1 MRARLL
7 QIAIVGLGL
16 TAALAPGPEHV
27 VVPVH
32 AQAASSG
39 AAAPLPDIV
48 GFRPGMALQD
58 AYRMLKA
65 HNPKMGILA
74 DEIVV
79 PELSD
84 QKLPQGLML
93 GNANLEER
101 IRLDITLPPTKQVVW
116 KVSRSVFFQQGQEQ
130 SRANLIA
137 ALRGKYGQEFVP
149 PGADRMPGA
158 SLSWFF
164 NERGGRETGGVGF
177 NYCFFAFGG
186 DYGLTFRSGPTP
198 YVAPQGLAGPI
209 EQVPAAH
216 RPCGS
221 LVFVNAVLASEVQ
234 GTDPSRIRSM
244 SVVITDVGLR
254 TRSQRASYE
263 QVLKVQG
270 GQQEDE
276 RDKAKRRAVP
286 KL

>member
-1 MRARLL
+1 MCARFL
-7 QIAIVGLGL
+7 QFASVGLGL
-16 TAALAPGPEHV
+16 TVALATSPEHFL
-27 VVPVH
+27 VPLH

-39 AAAPLPDIV
+39 AAAALPDVV
-48 GFRPGMALQD
+48 GLRPGMALQD

-65 HNPKMGILA
+65 HNPTMGILA
-74 DEIVV
+74 DEIAV

-84 QKLPQGLML
+84 QKLPQGLMQGDASL
-93 GNANLEER
+93 AER
-101 IRLDITLPPTKQVVW
+101 IRLDITLPPTSQVVW
-116 KVSRSVFFQQGQEQ
+116 KVSRSVFFPQGQEQ

-149 PGADRMPGA
+149 PGAERMPGA

-164 NERGGRETGGVGF
+164 NPRGERETGGVGF
-177 NYCFFAFGG
+177 NNCFFAFGG
-186 DYGLTFRSGPTP
+186 DLGLTWGSGPTP

-209 EQVPAAH
+209 GQVPAAQ

-221 LVFVNAVLASEVQ
+221 LVFVHALLESEATGADQ
-234 GTDPSRIRSM
+234 SRIRSM

-254 TRSQRASYE
+254 IRSQRASHE
-263 QVLKVQG
+263 QVLKVQS
-270 GQQEDE
+270 GQQQEE
-276 RDKAKRRAVP
+276 RDKAKQRAVP